1 MSKLTSAFLVST
13 VAAVLAAGS
22 AQAHSALIASTPA
35 ANATVAAPSAI
46 ELHYNEKLKAKSRV
60 ELFMTGTAGKPAG
73 SPAQIGVVVSVG
85 GNGKT
90 LFAKPQKPLAR
101 GRYLIAWHVIAADG
115 DRTDGT
121 VRFAVR

>member
-1 MSKLTSAFLVST
+1 MSKLTSALLVSAF
-13 VAAVLAAGS
+13 AAVLSAGS

-35 ANATVAAPSAI
+35 AHATVAAPSAI
-46 ELHYNEKLKAKSRV
+46 ELHYNEKLKSKSRV
-60 ELFMTGTAGKPAG
+60 ELFMTGAPGKLVG
-73 SPAQIGVVVSVG
+73 NPAQIGVSVSVG

-90 LFAKPQKPLAR
+90 LVAKPQKPLAK
-101 GRYLIAWHVIAADG
+101 GSYLIAWHVIAADG